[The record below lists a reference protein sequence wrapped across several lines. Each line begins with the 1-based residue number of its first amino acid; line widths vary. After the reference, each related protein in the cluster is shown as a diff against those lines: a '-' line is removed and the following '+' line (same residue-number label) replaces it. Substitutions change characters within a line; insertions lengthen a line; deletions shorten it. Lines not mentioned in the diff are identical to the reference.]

1 MPPGEVSVQSGE
13 ADNAAA
19 QESNWQRN
27 LYAVMLGEL
36 LAIAGFNS
44 AMPFMPYFVQ
54 ELGITAPGQVE
65 LWSGLL
71 SSMQAWTMGIMS
83 PLWGSLADRLGRK
96 LMLTRALFGG
106 AILLGAMSLV
116 TNVQQLL
123 LLRLAQG
130 AVTGTVAAAYTL
142 IAACAPSEQRAFAL
156 GLVQMA
162 VYLGASLGPSLGGLV
177 ADTWGYRASFAVTG
191 VLLGAGGIVVAV
203 LVREARSTLL
213 TSKAGSLRE
222 GLHLV
227 VRSPRILTVFGIRF
241 LVSAGLRVV
250 NPMLALFVQALAPT
264 QERIASLTGLITSV
278 TMVTTSVGSV
288 AAGRYGGRVGVR
300 RVLLVSLIAA
310 GLCYSVMA
318 AVQDV
323 TQLLVLRGLSGLAL
337 GGTVSALSAALA
349 AATPDGRQGTVFGLQ
364 SSVHSLANALGPVL
378 GGVLAASWGLRVPFV
393 VSALGFALAAALL
406 VLAMSTARTE
416 D

>member
-288 AAGRYGGRVGVR
+288 AAGRYGGRVGAR